1 MTNIS
6 IVEAMSQIAR
16 EKNVDRELVVET
28 LADALISAAKKRYG
42 NTENYEAEIDPV
54 SGRMEVV
61 AHKTVVEEVEE
72 PSLEI
77 ELEDALAIDDEA
89 KIGSVIIEKLNFE
102 DFGRNA
108 IQTAKQVLI
117 QRVREAERERI
128 FEEFKGKAGQIE
140 SGTVQQISRGDI
152 ILNLGRAEA
161 AIPLK
166 EQIRRERY
174 RQGDTIRGLIYEVLT
189 VSRGP
194 QVLLSRSHPDFLS
207 KLFSIEVP
215 EISEGIVRIHAVARE
230 PGERAKIAVSSSDER
245 VDPVGACV
253 GVKGSRVQAIVRE
266 LSGERIDIVPW
277 SDEPEIF
284 IARAISPANV
294 QRVIVDHR
302 RRHSIVLVEEDQ
314 LSLAIGKYGQ
324 NSKLAVQLTG
334 WGLDIITESEYQDR
348 RARITEVEQEFRQ
361 IPGVSELIAL
371 SLATSGFTSIKE
383 LGESTV
389 ELLRTV
395 PGLEEEEAAV
405 QMKQTAEE
413 YFTEHK
419 EEIEAAEAAAVQAAE
434 AAKVAA
440 AEAEAAMRTG
450 FATEP
455 GPATAMPVVETE
467 ADSAAVDVATPE
479 LVAENSDSSNSDG
492 DAESTP
498 DAADAET
505 AVSAEVVAADEA
517 GPQTDSDAEEI
528 ADAVTNADAVD
539 EVPAESEGVEE
550 SEAEAAGPEES
561 GVAEADADQSAES
574 EVS

>member
-1 MTNIS
+1 MTNIN

-16 EKNVDRELVVET
+16 EKNVDRDLVVQT

-61 AHKTVVEEVEE
+61 AHKTVVEEIEE

-77 ELEDALAIDDEA
+77 ELEDALAIDKEA
-89 KIGSVIIEKLNFE
+89 KMGSVIIEKLNFD

-128 FEEFKGKAGQIE
+128 FDEFKGRAGQIE

-174 RQGDTIRGLIYEVLT
+174 RQGDTVRGLIYEVLT

-194 QVLLSRSHPDFLS
+194 QVLLSRSHPEFLS

-215 EISEGIVRIHAVARE
+215 EIAEGIVEIHAVARE
-230 PGERAKIAVSSSDER
+230 PGERAKIAVSSNDER

-277 SDEPEIF
+277 SDESEIF
-284 IARAISPANV
+284 IGRAISPASV

-302 RRHSIVLVEEDQ
+302 RRHAVALVEEDQ

-334 WGLDIITESEYQDR
+334 WGLDIITESEYGDR
-348 RARITEVEQEFRQ
+348 RARIVQIEQELRQ

-371 SLATSGFTSIKE
+371 SLATSGFVSIKE
-383 LGESTV
+383 LGESTI

-405 QMKQTAEE
+405 ELRRTAAE
-413 YFTEHK
+413 YYEANK
-419 EEIEAAEAAAVQAAE
+419 EEIEAAATAATTAAATVE
-434 AAKVAA
+434 ADASTAGADNVAA
-440 AEAEAAMRTG
+440 SDDSAETEQEQDTPAPDAGEIAVEAEPSDIEASDS
-450 FATEP
+450 
-455 GPATAMPVVETE
+455 TE
-467 ADSAAVDVATPE
+467 ATVDG
-479 LVAENSDSSNSDG
+479 G
-492 DAESTP
+492 DDAS
-498 DAADAET
+498 AADATVEPSG
-505 AVSAEVVAADEA
+505 AEDSEDVFEADDGESAEPETGAAD
-517 GPQTDSDAEEI
+517 SDI
-528 ADAVTNADAVD
+528 SQN
-539 EVPAESEGVEE
+539 
-550 SEAEAAGPEES
+550 
-561 GVAEADADQSAES
+561 
-574 EVS
+574 